1 MEVVHWSNS
10 RASGTKSTSIPRA
23 WSIYIL
29 NPFSILLR
37 EIKLSVWLAGCL
49 HFKLGKKWFSIQ
61 IRISSVTDPPQWLSR
76 IDSTPSTAGPRA
88 SEGKNGWL
96 RVGGDVGVFPG
107 ACARACEA
115 GWGDRVGL
123 VISACGGV
131 LTEHLWAPRA
141 GAGRGAGGWGAS
153 GGGAG
158 MEGRAIPLDGAGR
171 EYAHFT
177 FGPGLRAARRAAMGD
192 GDAMV

>member
-1 MEVVHWSNS
+1 M
-10 RASGTKSTSIPRA
+10 
-23 WSIYIL
+23 
-29 NPFSILLR
+29 
-37 EIKLSVWLAGCL
+37 
-49 HFKLGKKWFSIQ
+49 
-61 IRISSVTDPPQWLSR
+61 
-76 IDSTPSTAGPRA
+76 
-88 SEGKNGWL
+88 
-96 RVGGDVGVFPG
+96 GVFPG

-123 VISACGGV
+123 VISVCGGV
-131 LTEHLWAPRA
+131 LTEHLWVPRA

-177 FGPGLRAARRAAMGD
+177 FGPGLRAARRAALGD